1 MKTEV
6 IFKRE
11 QHNYETMRKSAG
23 SLWTWAEFSVDG
35 SVTGVTVKL
44 TADIS
49 LPKDRLCISFCE
61 PSNGAEPFWLV
72 HEPYI
77 SKYFKDKVNID
88 ELNSEL
94 DALLENG

>member
-23 SLWTWAEFSVDG
+23 SSWTWAEFSVDG

-49 LPKDRLCISFCE
+49 LPKDRLCISYCE
-61 PSNGAEPFWLV
+61 PSNGAEPFWLM